1 MVWKTINGQAVDID
15 ISNSAK
21 VDPTRRKTSNLPSNK
36 QNHQMPS
43 ILAKLKENRIA
54 TQARKDQKAD
64 EELKE
69 KKLEQNLTKEWKEHD
84 EKIKAIQKEFKK
96 GRINA
101 GEAQKQ
107 MNKITSTNKTEKQI
121 LPSGQINLTKDGLT
135 IKNKK
140 EKELTDKNMKIEK
153 ISQEVTFEGKTNTFA
168 DNITNDKTEK
178 ERQEKLRKLRE
189 EKLGLEYDLLK
200 LTGTNPLTKYNKDA
214 MTPSIE
220 TRKNEKPSSPGRA
233 TEADEALGL
242 PKEITDRRTQA
253 SQAYYEGI
261 TGEEVPTFGTIPYQ
275 TKRLDYGTGTY
286 SNALSDSRREKQMAN
301 LQNNPDLYEENQQAD
316 PTQEEAKGM
325 GALRTLLA
333 ERAGRGGMA

>member
-1 MVWKTINGQAVDID
+1 LVWKTINGNAVDID
-15 ISNSAK
+15 LSNSAR
-21 VDPTRRKTSNLPSNK
+21 VDPTRRQTSNLPSNK
-36 QNHQMPS
+36 QNHQVPS
-43 ILAKLKENRIA
+43 ILEKFRENRIHA
-54 TQARKDQKAD
+54 QARKDQKKD
-64 EELKE
+64 EVLKE

-84 EKIKAIQKEFKK
+84 EKVKAIQKEFKK
-96 GRINA
+96 GRIDS
-101 GEAQKQ
+101 GEAQKR

-121 LPSGQINLTKDGLT
+121 LPSGQINLTKDGIKL
-135 IKNKK
+135 KNKT
-140 EKELTDKNMKIEK
+140 EKELADKNNQIEK

-275 TKRLDYGTGTY
+275 TKRLDYGTGEY
-286 SNALSDSRREKQMAN
+286 SSRLSDSRREKQIEN
-301 LQNNPDLYEENQQAD
+301 LKDNPNIYEDDQQAD
-316 PTQEEAKGM
+316 PTIQEEKGM
-325 GALRTLLA
+325 GALRILLA
-333 ERAGRGGMA
+333 ERAGRSN